1 MWNLYIRAEWG
12 MSVSIDRT
20 LFYKLHTGTMLCLL
34 LGVSV
39 VTVTR
44 VQPVIAVLCVLSGAL
59 SFLCYG
65 QRRELRALL
74 QFCLPVGAVLVLFN
88 LLFNRNGMTVLF
100 YIGDAA
106 VTLESVLYAVFS
118 ALHFTGAVLW
128 FSFYCA
134 FLDADRVYRLFAG
147 TSHGLAVI
155 FSLSMALVPKT
166 LQKYEQTRAALPVTG
181 KNSKLT
187 ARLLR
192 LSALFSWVLEDSFQT
207 AVSMK
212 ARGAMLSARR
222 TRQKFRFSF
231 IDTAAVLF
239 AIGIVC
245 AVFLVSPL
253 KTEIYPRFRPT
264 AYIETAW
271 IYVPFA
277 FFYFMPCIAKLW
289 EVCKW
294 KFSVQRI

>member
-1 MWNLYIRAEWG
+1 MWSLFTLAEWG
-12 MSVSIDRT
+12 MSVNINRT
-20 LFYKLHTGTMLCLL
+20 LFYKLHTGTLLWLL

-44 VQPVIAVLCVLSGAL
+44 VQPILAVLCVLSGAL

-74 QFCLPVGAVLVLFN
+74 HFCLPTGAVLILFN

-100 YIGDAA
+100 YIGETS
-106 VTLESVLYAVFS
+106 VTLESVVYALFS
-118 ALHFTGAVLW
+118 ALHFTGAILW
-128 FSFYCA
+128 FSFYCM
-134 FLDADRVYRLFAG
+134 FLDADRIYRLFSGA
-147 TSHGLAVI
+147 SRGLAII

-166 LQKYEQTRAALPVTG
+166 LQKYEQTRAALPASD
-181 KNSKLT
+181 KNNKLT
-187 ARLLR
+187 ANLLR

-212 ARGAMLSARR
+212 ARGAMCNVKH
-222 TRQKFRFSF
+222 TRQKYRFSVC
-231 IDTAAVLF
+231 DTVAVLF
-239 AIGIVC
+239 AIGVMC
-245 AVFLVSPL
+245 AVFLAPPL
-253 KTEIYPRFRPT
+253 KAEIYPRFRLA
-264 AYIETAW
+264 AYMEMMW

-277 FFYFMPCIAKLW
+277 FFYFMPCVVKLW

-294 KFSVQRI
+294 KFLVQRI

>member
-12 MSVSIDRT
+12 TSVKLDRT
-20 LFYKLHTGTMLCLL
+20 LFYKLHTGTLLCLL
-34 LGVSV
+34 LGISV

-44 VQPVIAVLCVLSGAL
+44 VQPVLAVLCVLSGVL

-65 QRRELRALL
+65 QRNELRALL
-74 QFCLPVGAVLVLFN
+74 RFCLPVGAVLVLFN

-100 YIGDAA
+100 YVGDAA

-147 TSHGLAVI
+147 TSRGLAVI

-166 LQKYEQTRAALPVTG
+166 LQKYAQTRAALPVSG
-181 KNSKLT
+181 SKLT
-187 ARLLR
+187 ARFLR

-212 ARGAMLSARR
+212 ARGAMLSVRR

-231 IDTAAVLF
+231 ADTAAVLF
-239 AIGIVC
+239 VIGIVC
-245 AVFLVSPL
+245 AVFLASPL
-253 KTEIYPRFRPT
+253 KTEIYPRFRPM
-264 AYIETAW
+264 AYAETAW
-271 IYVPFA
+271 IYVPFT

>member
-1 MWNLYIRAEWG
+1 MRL
-12 MSVSIDRT
+12 DRT
-20 LFYKLHTGTMLCLL
+20 LWYQFHTGTLLCLL
-34 LGVSV
+34 VGVSV

-44 VQPVIAVLCVLSGAL
+44 VQPVLAVLCVLSGAL

-65 QRRELRALL
+65 QGRELRALL
-74 QFCLPVGAVLVLFN
+74 RFCLPVGAVLVLFN

-106 VTLESVLYAVFS
+106 ITLESVLYAVFS

-134 FLDADRVYRLFAG
+134 FLDADRVYRLFG
-147 TSHGLAVI
+147 GVSRGLAVI

-166 LQKYEQTRAALPVTG
+166 LQKYEQTRAALPVSG

-192 LSALFSWVLEDSFQT
+192 LSALFSWILEDSFQT

-212 ARGAMLSARR
+212 ARGAVLDTKR
-222 TRQKFRFSF
+222 TRRKFQFSVS
-231 IDTAAVLF
+231 DAAAVLF
-239 AIGIVC
+239 TIGIVC
-245 AVFLVSPL
+245 AVFLAPPL
-253 KTEIYPRFRPT
+253 QAEIYPRFRPT
-264 AYIETAW
+264 AYLERAR
-271 IYVPFA
+271 IYVPLA
-277 FFYFMPCIAKLW
+277 VFYFMPCIAKLW

-294 KFSVQRI
+294 KFYLQRI

>member
-1 MWNLYIRAEWG
+1 MWNFYIHAEWG

-20 LFYKLHTGTMLCLL
+20 LFYKLHTGTLLCLL

-39 VTVTR
+39 VTITR
-44 VQPVIAVLCVLSGAL
+44 VQPVLAVLCVLSGAL

-100 YIGDAA
+100 YIGDVA

-128 FSFYCA
+128 FSFYCM
-134 FLDADRVYRLFAG
+134 FLDADRIYRLFSGA
-147 TSHGLAVI
+147 SRGLAII

-166 LQKYEQTRAALPVTG
+166 LQKYEQTRAALPASD
-181 KNSKLT
+181 KNNKLT
-187 ARLLR
+187 ANLLR

-212 ARGAMLSARR
+212 VRGAMLNTKRL
-222 TRQKFRFSF
+222 RQKFRFSF
-231 IDTAAVLF
+231 ADAAAGLF
-239 AIGIVC
+239 AIGVAC
-245 AVFLVSPL
+245 AVFLAPPL
-253 KTEIYPRFRPT
+253 QAEIYPRFRPA
-264 AYIETAW
+264 AYFETAW
-271 IYVPFA
+271 IYIPFA
-277 FFYFMPCIAKLW
+277 FFYFMPCIAKAW

-294 KFSVQRI
+294 KFSLQRI

>member
-147 TSHGLAVI
+147 ASRGLAVI

-166 LQKYEQTRAALPVTG
+166 LQKYEQTRAALPVRG

-231 IDTAAVLF
+231 ADAVAVLF

-294 KFSVQRI
+294 KFSMQRI